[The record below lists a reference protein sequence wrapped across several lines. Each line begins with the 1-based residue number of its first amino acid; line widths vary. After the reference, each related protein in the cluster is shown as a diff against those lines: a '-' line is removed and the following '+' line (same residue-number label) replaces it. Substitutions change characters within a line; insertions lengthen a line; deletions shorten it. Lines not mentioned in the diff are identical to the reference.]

1 MTLTKLSFRRATSED
16 VTAVLALV
24 GSAYRGEASR
34 EGWTTEA
41 DLLEGDRISASGILT
56 KITIPNGAV
65 LVAHDEDSRLVSCCE
80 LLRQG
85 DDRAYFGLFAVDPK
99 RQAGGLGRQVLAQAE
114 AFAKETWG
122 IKVMEMS
129 VIFTREELIAWYVRR
144 GYKVTSRTKP
154 FPYEE
159 LENGGGALRD
169 DLYFVVLEKEL

>member
-1 MTLTKLSFRRATSED
+1 MTLTKLSFRRATSDD

-24 GSAYRGEASR
+24 ASAYRGEASR

-41 DLLEGDRISASGILT
+41 DLLEGDRISAKGILT
-56 KITIPNGAV
+56 KITEPNGAV
-65 LVAHDEDSRLVSCCE
+65 LVAHDEDSRLASCCE

-85 DDRAYFGLFAVDPK
+85 DDRTYFGLFAVVPK
-99 RQAGGLGRQVLAQAE
+99 RQAGGLERQMLAQAE

-122 IKVMEMS
+122 VKIMEMS

-144 GYKVTSRTKP
+144 GYKVTGRTKP

-169 DLYFVVLEKEL
+169 DLYFVILEKEL